1 MSMNPQNNENNQPKV
16 LLLEAPKDVPRS
28 EEASRTVEANKGISE
43 APSDPSDDRKYGENT
58 GRDPTTGQFLP
69 GNPGK
74 PMGARH
80 FTTVFR
86 EYVREAGAINK
97 DGQKIPF
104 DKLIVKKVISMA
116 VDGNLKAAGMV
127 MDRVDGKVP
136 QTIELNKTE
145 RIGVFVMTP
154 KETEDHES
162 IFKRQYGNTT
172 AKNDNASGDGTRNED
187 TPRVEEGSAYEAR

>member
-1 MSMNPQNNENNQPKV
+1 MNQQNNENNQPKV

-28 EEASRTVEANKGISE
+28 EDASRPVEANNGISE
-43 APSDPSDDRKYGENT
+43 APLDPSDDRKYGENT
-58 GRDPTTGQFLP
+58 DRDPVTGKFIP

-97 DGQKIPF
+97 DGQKILF

-162 IFKRQYGNTT
+162 IFKRQYGNPTT
-172 AKNDNASGDGTRNED
+172 QNNNASSDGTRNED
-187 TPRVEEGSAYEAR
+187 TPRIEEGSAYEAR